1 MIKKKRHRQAAAI
14 VMALAAAA
22 FLPATHAQEKS
33 GEALVVKRAAQ
44 LRDAPGEA
52 SRSLAPLPVQTAL
65 TRTGERQ
72 GAWIQV
78 RMADGTAGWLHMFDV
93 TSASTASQGG
103 AGASALRG
111 LTSGLTNFFGR
122 GGSQAQ
128 SGSTVTTSTIGIRG
142 LDAADLANA
151 QPNMASVTQIEAMR
165 VDAGQ
170 AQQFA
175 SGAALS
181 TRAVE
186 PLPVPQPASP
196 STGGGDSGMNSR

>member
-1 MIKKKRHRQAAAI
+1 MIKKKHHVQAAAI

-22 FLPATHAQEKS
+22 LSPASHAQEKS

-52 SRSLAPLPVQTAL
+52 SRTLAPLPVQTPL
-65 TRTGERQ
+65 TRMGERQ
-72 GAWIQV
+72 GPWIQV

-93 TSASTASQGG
+93 TSANSASQGG

-111 LTSGLTNFFGR
+111 LTNFFSR
-122 GGSQAQ
+122 GGSSAQ

-170 AQQFA
+170 ARQFA
-175 SGAALS
+175 SSAALS
-181 TRAVE
+181 TRSVE
-186 PLPVPQPASP
+186 PLPTAQAKATSP
-196 STGGGDSGMNSR
+196 GGDNAGSNSR

>member
-1 MIKKKRHRQAAAI
+1 MIKKKRHVQAAAI
-14 VMALAAAA
+14 VMALAVAA
-22 FLPATHAQEKS
+22 FAPVTHAQEKS

-44 LRDAPGEA
+44 LRDAPGDA
-52 SRSLAPLPVQTAL
+52 SRTLAPLPVQTPL

-93 TSASTASQGG
+93 TSASTASQSGV
-103 AGASALRG
+103 GASALRG
-111 LTSGLTNFFGR
+111 LTNFFNR
-122 GGSQAQ
+122 GGSSAQ

-165 VDAGQ
+165 ADAGQ
-170 AQQFA
+170 ARQFA

-181 TRAVE
+181 TRVVD
-186 PLPVPQPASP
+186 PLPVPQTASP
-196 STGGGDSGMNSR
+196 STGGDNSGINSR

>member
-103 AGASALRG
+103 AGANALRG
-111 LTSGLTNFFGR
+111 LTNFFSR
-122 GGSQAQ
+122 GGSQAP

-151 QPNMASVTQIEAMR
+151 QPDMASVTQIEAMR

-170 AQQFA
+170 ARQFA

-181 TRAVE
+181 TRTVE
-186 PLPVPQPASP
+186 PLPTPQPTST